1 MAGLELPEK
10 PTEEAGFHP
19 DLKIAMTP
27 WGPTKYINPIPN
39 KARYTKVNKWD
50 LSNVAEAAFQ
60 GDYDLLEMLLKTGD
74 AMNIFNGDIN
84 AHLTDCGVL
93 HFAAISGQ
101 TECVELLLEAGA
113 DPHLKQVVPYGKDP
127 EDGQTALDLAKKW
140 NHDDIVEILEKA
152 ERDTPYGYYL
162 PEGIA
167 NNTKVY
173 GCKPHGTKPPRGWY
187 SSRPGVAER
196 EGFAPKKEYGPP
208 SAPPKAYEKSA
219 KTSGTKPAA
228 EKAPM
233 AKVVPTLPIGLL
245 FPGQGSQYVKM
256 LSGVKDLPAVKEML
270 EKAEK
275 ILGYDILDICL
286 KGPESKLEET
296 RYCQPAMFI
305 AGLCGLEKLK
315 KENPKAVEQCQA
327 VAGLSL
333 GEYTALCVAGMLSF
347 EDGLKLVKLRGESMQ
362 EAAGMSEQAML
373 SVAGLE
379 QPKLTA
385 LCEQAQKSGG
395 KDAVC
400 CIANILFP
408 KGFSCAGTKKAIETL
423 KDLAEK
429 NGALQ
434 ARMLKTSGGFHTTLM
449 TPAQKKLEAAL
460 TEMLPNM
467 KPLEKAIYCNV
478 NAKLLP
484 AGTDPKEIVPLLRD
498 QLSNPVLW
506 EPSVKLMIADG
517 MTEFY
522 ECGPMKQLKAM
533 MKRIDA
539 NMWNSTKN
547 IEV

>member
-1 MAGLELPEK
+1 MNVGTK
-10 PTEEAGFHP
+10 PTAGYHP
-19 DLKIAMTP
+19 DEKIAMTP
-27 WGPTKYINPIPN
+27 WGPTRFINPIPN
-39 KARYTKVNKWD
+39 PERYKKVNKWALD
-50 LSNVAEAAFQ
+50 NVAESAFQ
-60 GDYDLLEMLLKTGD
+60 GDFDLLEMLLKTGD
-74 AMNIFNGDIN
+74 AMNLFNGDLN

-93 HFAAISGQ
+93 HFAAIGGQ
-101 TECVELLLEAGA
+101 TECIELLLEAGA
-113 DPHLKQVVPYGKDP
+113 DPHLKTVVPYGKNP
-127 EDGQTALDLAKKW
+127 EDGETALDKAKKW
-140 NHDDIVEILEKA
+140 NHDDIVAILEKA
-152 ERDTPYGYYL
+152 ESDTPYGYYL

-173 GCKPHGTKPPRGWY
+173 GCKPHGTKPPKGWY

-196 EGFAPKKEYGPP
+196 EGFAPPKPPAGPP
-208 SAPPKAYEKSA
+208 TAPPKAYEKGTYDA
-219 KTSGTKPAA
+219 NKQSGL
-228 EKAPM
+228 KAPGE
-233 AKVVPTLPIGLL
+233 KVAPKGGVPTLPIGLL

-256 LSGVKDLPAVKEML
+256 LSGVKDMPEVKEML
-270 EKAEK
+270 DKAQK
-275 ILGYDILDICL
+275 ILGYDILEICL

-305 AGLCGLEKLK
+305 AGLAALEKLK
-315 KENPKAVEQCQA
+315 KENPNAVSQPQA

-333 GEYTALCVAGMLSF
+333 GEYTALCAAGMLSF

-395 KDAVC
+395 SDAVC
-400 CIANILFP
+400 TIANILFP

-434 ARMLKTSGGFHTTLM
+434 ARMLKTSGGFHTSLM
-449 TPAQKKLEAAL
+449 MPAQKKLEAAL

-467 KPLEKAIYCNV
+467 KPLEKAVYCNV
-478 NAKLLP
+478 NAKLMP

-506 EPSVKLMIADG
+506 EPAVKLMIADG

-539 NMWNSTKN
+539 NMWNNTKN